1 MSGVRRPSGCEVAI
15 RELGGPPGGS
25 RRSPARRR
33 RAARPTPPRAAVPK
47 RSLAHI
53 SAYAS
58 VEGQA

>member
-33 RAARPTPPRAAVPK
+33 RAARPTPARCRAQAFA
-47 RSLAHI
+47 RAHLR
-53 SAYAS
+53 
-58 VEGQA
+58 VCERGWPGL